1 MAQKQIYRSMEHD
14 SKPRNKLLVNMSK
27 FGRKVIFVV
36 SLLDAHLCNFP
47 VFNNISRK
55 VSYKA
60 RKWRVVGS

>member
-1 MAQKQIYRSMEHD
+1 
-14 SKPRNKLLVNMSK
+14 MSK